1 MVLITSLAIQSISYG
16 IEDTGKD
23 TTSIIFGVAKKI
35 NDSIIVHYET
45 TKKTDVSDLKIVEAK
60 LLEHTEFINKKKVS
74 LDLAT
79 LIAFCAEAFYLN
91 DNVKN
96 KPVGYLPKKS
106 TVDEKPSTPMEA
118 LLFVSSELNHDN
130 KESLVF
136 ISSVSPARF
145 TVFSIDKSYNIKIL
159 YDTFQKNIL
168 RNTSIGSIEN
178 IEVVKKGVFIASER
192 DDILNNRLW
201 PEPRKILITR
211 DKDAFNIE
219 IVGDEKASGNCK

>member
-1 MVLITSLAIQSISYG
+1 
-16 IEDTGKD
+16 
-23 TTSIIFGVAKKI
+23 
-35 NDSIIVHYET
+35 
-45 TKKTDVSDLKIVEAK
+45 
-60 LLEHTEFINKKKVS
+60 
-74 LDLAT
+74 
-79 LIAFCAEAFYLN
+79 
-91 DNVKN
+91 
-96 KPVGYLPKKS
+96 
-106 TVDEKPSTPMEA
+106 MEA